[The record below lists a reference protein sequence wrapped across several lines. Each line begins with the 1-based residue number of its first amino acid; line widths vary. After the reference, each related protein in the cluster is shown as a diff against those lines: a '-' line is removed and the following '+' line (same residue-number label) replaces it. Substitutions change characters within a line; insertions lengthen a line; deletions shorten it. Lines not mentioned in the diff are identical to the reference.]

1 LGASAVLVHRRVHA
15 LGSYLGR
22 GGMLPEM
29 TDTGENPS
37 AGDSEVGPVPQA
49 GRSAAADLVHR
60 GCPYLISAAGT
71 WRGSQ
76 PTRDHRCGATQPQ
89 AAPAITKQRG
99 LCLTSTH
106 VTCATFV
113 AAQEV
118 EAGRALA
125 TRPPVSGFWP
135 ETRSTLLAL
144 EPGHGRPAAFRGSS
158 RRGGGQALL
167 VGLMVLAFLVLVIA
181 RTAPQSGTGLPQPGA
196 GASPSPA
203 GGGVAASTVPAP
215 TQPAP
220 SIAASSAPSASS
232 GATPSMSAS
241 PASSSSPSSTAPTA
255 SAGASASPRP
265 VPSPT
270 PAAATTYKVRSGDT
284 LSGIATRFQ
293 TTVKKLKAANGLTS
307 NAIRPGQVLTIP

>member
-1 LGASAVLVHRRVHA
+1 
-15 LGSYLGR
+15 
-22 GGMLPEM
+22 M
-29 TDTGENPS
+29 TDTDENPSADEIPS
-37 AGDSEVGPVPQA
+37 AGDSEVGPVPRD
-49 GRSAAADLVHR
+49 GRGAAADVVHR

-76 PTRDHRCGATQPQ
+76 PTRDHRCGATHPQ

-125 TRPPVSGFWP
+125 SRAPVSGFWP
-135 ETRSTLLAL
+135 DTRSTLLAL
-144 EPGHGRPAAFRGSS
+144 EPGHGRPAVFRGSS

-181 RTAPQSGTGLPQPGA
+181 RTAPQSGPGVPQPGA
-196 GASPSPA
+196 GASPAPA
-203 GGGVAASTVPAP
+203 GGGVAASTAPAP
-215 TQPAP
+215 TLAAP
-220 SIAASSAPSASS
+220 SIAASSGPSASS

-241 PASSSSPSSTAPTA
+241 PASSSPPSSTAP
-255 SAGASASPRP
+255 SASASPRP

-270 PAAATTYKVRSGDT
+270 PAVATTYKVRSGDT

-293 TTVKKLKAANGLTS
+293 TTVKKIKAANGLTS